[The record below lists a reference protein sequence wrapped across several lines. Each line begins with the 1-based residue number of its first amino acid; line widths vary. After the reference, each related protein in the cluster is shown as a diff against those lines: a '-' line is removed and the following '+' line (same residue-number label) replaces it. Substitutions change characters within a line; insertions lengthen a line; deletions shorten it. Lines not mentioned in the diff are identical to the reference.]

1 MLSLQDIGKEIQA
14 ARKFQNM
21 KQAELAKFVGISR
34 TTLSDLERGRIS
46 ELGYVKISVL
56 LAVLGLDLKI
66 VPANSGRPTLED
78 LMDDNQG
85 ME

>member
-1 MLSLQDIGKEIQA
+1 MLSLQDIGREIQA
-14 ARKFQNM
+14 ARKFHNM

>member
-1 MLSLQDIGKEIQA
+1 MLSLQDIGREIQA
-14 ARKFQNM
+14 TRKFRNM
-21 KQAELAKFVGISR
+21 NQAELAGIVGISR
-34 TTLSDLERGRIS
+34 TTLSDLERGRIA
-46 ELGYVKISVL
+46 ELGYAKICIL

>member
-1 MLSLQDIGKEIQA
+1 MLSLQDIGREIQA
-14 ARKFQNM
+14 ARKFRKMN
-21 KQAELAKFVGISR
+21 QAELAGIVGISR
-34 TTLSDLERGRIS
+34 TTLSDLERGRIA
-46 ELGYVKISVL
+46 ELGYAKISIL
-56 LAVLGLDLKI
+56 LAVLSLDLKI